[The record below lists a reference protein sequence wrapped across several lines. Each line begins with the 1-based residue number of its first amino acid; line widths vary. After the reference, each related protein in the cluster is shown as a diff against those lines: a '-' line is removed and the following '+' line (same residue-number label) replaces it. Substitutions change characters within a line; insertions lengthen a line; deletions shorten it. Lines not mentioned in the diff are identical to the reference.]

1 MKILVVVER
10 TDSGYSAFAPD
21 VPGCVS
27 TGASR
32 EEVERLIQE
41 AIGFHFEGLRAE
53 GIATPEP
60 QSYAT
65 VVEVAA

>member
-21 VPGCVS
+21 VPGCVA
-27 TGASR
+27 TGPSQ
-32 EEVERLIQE
+32 EDVERSIRD
-41 AIGFHFEGLRAE
+41 AIEFHFEGLRAE
-53 GIATPEP
+53 GIDTPEP

-65 VVEVAA
+65 TVEVAA